1 MMYKYLMHL
10 IEKMSDNSYIL
21 NYIILGSIKILC
33 ILHINIHNEFL
44 KYVYL

>member
-1 MMYKYLMHL
+1 MHL